1 MVSTKP
7 RFTASRAKAL
17 WLQCVIG
24 TPLPSGGSQAR
35 ARMAQICSGVK
46 VGGVPGRGASVDQR
60 QVGLAAPP
68 PAAHRLNRHPQP
80 ARAVPVADPI
90 GGQQDDLG
98 A

>member
-35 ARMAQICSGVK
+35 MAQICSGVK
-46 VGGVPGRGASVDQR
+46 VGGGRGASVDQR
-60 QVGLAAPP
+60 QVGLAAPTPP